1 MGASGLKTL
10 SFFNKEYTGWRFA
23 PIRPP
28 KRIIVHVFSLAIIF
42 SDFKIS
48 TPIAEFGMAQY
59 LNQLFFD
66 LSHIRK
72 YY

>member
-48 TPIAEFGMAQY
+48 TPIAEFGMGSV
-59 LNQLFFD
+59 FESIIF
-66 LSHIRK
+66 
-72 YY
+72 